1 MGEVEMQKFCL
12 TWKDFNNI
20 FNKEFNQLRESGDFF
35 DVTLACEDGQIP
47 AHKLVLSAASELFKQ
62 ILRKNT
68 HDHPL
73 IFLYGIRIADVHSIL
88 EFIYTGETEVA
99 EDSLEVL
106 LSTGGNLR
114 IKGLTEA
121 SDGDAAEVSEEER
134 DKLQS
139 AWEQQLV
146 KIEANKGEDQF
157 PIVVNKSDRSDN
169 CDGSISQVNGFCLPF
184 KCFFCAELSHK
195 CLPVSVL
202 EQSRTVKL

>member
-1 MGEVEMQKFCL
+1 MHSCHVFFQ
-12 TWKDFNNI
+12 I
-20 FNKEFNQLRESGDFF
+20 RASGDFF

-88 EFIYTGETEVA
+88 EFIYTGETEVKSASTAGTTWQFQVA

-106 LSTGGNLR
+106 LSTGGSLR

-121 SDGDAAEVSEEER
+121 SEGDTAEEENR
-134 DKLQS
+134 NKLQS
-139 AWEQQLV
+139 GWEQQVV
-146 KIEANKGEDQF
+146 K
-157 PIVVNKSDRSDN
+157 VSKSAS
-169 CDGSISQVNGFCLPF
+169 
-184 KCFFCAELSHK
+184 
-195 CLPVSVL
+195 
-202 EQSRTVKL
+202 

>member
-1 MGEVEMQKFCL
+1 M
-12 TWKDFNNI
+12 
-20 FNKEFNQLRESGDFF
+20 
-35 DVTLACEDGQIP
+35 ACEDGQIP

-88 EFIYTGETEVA
+88 EFIYTGETEVKSAGTIAGTISQFQVA

-106 LSTGGNLR
+106 LSTGGSLR

-121 SDGDAAEVSEEER
+121 SEGDATEEENR

-139 AWEQQLV
+139 GWEQQVV
-146 KIEANKGEDQF
+146 K
-157 PIVVNKSDRSDN
+157 
-169 CDGSISQVNGFCLPF
+169 
-184 KCFFCAELSHK
+184 
-195 CLPVSVL
+195 VSM
-202 EQSRTVKL
+202 SAR